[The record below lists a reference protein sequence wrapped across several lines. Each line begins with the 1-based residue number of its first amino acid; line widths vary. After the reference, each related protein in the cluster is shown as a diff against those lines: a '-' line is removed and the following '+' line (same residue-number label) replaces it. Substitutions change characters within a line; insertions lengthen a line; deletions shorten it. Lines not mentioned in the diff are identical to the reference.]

1 MKFETYNDTSELNKS
16 ITLAILYEETD
27 SYKIM
32 ELFIN
37 NKESI
42 LNNLLMDS

>member
-16 ITLAILYEETD
+16 ITLAILYKETD

-32 ELFIN
+32 E
-37 NKESI
+37 
-42 LNNLLMDS
+42 